1 MVRTLR
7 SDSAQFLPV
16 LEHLLALDWVGRL
29 EASEPGSPV
38 RLVLLADPE
47 QCPLTLLAEKLLIAP
62 SETVR
67 KFWDN
72 AGISKLNLRDA
83 LE

>member
-1 MVRTLR
+1 M
-7 SDSAQFLPV
+7 
-16 LEHLLALDWVGRL
+16 
-29 EASEPGSPV
+29 

-47 QCPLTLLAEKLLIAP
+47 QCALPLLAEKLLIAR
-62 SETVR
+62 SDAVR